1 MVPVNRWVPA
11 AAGVAGVALS
21 VVAADVWAV
30 HTRRPTIS
38 SAVAATLEH
47 PVLAPFTFGALAGLG
62 WHLVADPIIRRICQ
76 EAQP

>member
-1 MVPVNRWVPA
+1 MNRWVPA
-11 AAGVAGVALS
+11 AVGLAGVVAS
-21 VVAADVWAV
+21 VVAADVWAIR
-30 HTRRPTIS
+30 TRRPTIS

>member
-1 MVPVNRWVPA
+1 MNRWIPA
-11 AAGVAGVALS
+11 VAGVAGVALS

-47 PVLAPFTFGALAGLG
+47 PVLAPLTIGALAGLG
-62 WHLVADPIIRRICQ
+62 WHLVVDPIICRIAQ